1 VRKTIWL
8 SWLLVLGVFCLIVEA
23 SNKLNPQPPG
33 NRVYVCPPCG
43 CNLHDRTFD
52 KLGVCP
58 ACGMPLVR
66 KINSARKSNDAEV
79 AVELKTFLDGLVQD
93 DEFSGTVLLA
103 KNGKVF
109 FSGAYGL
116 ASKNYGVANRLDTKF
131 NLGSMNKMF
140 TAVAIAQLAEQG
152 KLSFDDPLARF
163 LPSALPKVD
172 AQKIKI
178 KHLLTH
184 TSGLGDYLFTPEME
198 KLSRAQFRTLDDWMG
213 RIRHDTLAFE
223 PGKDQGYSNTG
234 FLVLG
239 KVIEQITG
247 ESYFDY
253 VRKHIYTPAGMT
265 NTDSYELDRVNQNL
279 AEGYVRVRTSAGEVW
294 GNNLFLH
301 VVKGGPAGGGYS
313 TVEDLLKFVLALRSG
328 KLVSTRYVELLT
340 SPKPELDMPM
350 YGYGFEV
357 MGGALGHGGAAPGLG
372 ANLLVYPKEDY
383 VVVVLSNYSSGDL
396 PVVAAVQAVL
406 PIAVVT
412 MTK

>member
-1 VRKTIWL
+1 MRKTIWL

-163 LPSALPKVD
+163 LPSALPKV
-172 AQKIKI
+172 
-178 KHLLTH
+178 
-184 TSGLGDYLFTPEME
+184 
-198 KLSRAQFRTLDDWMG
+198 
-213 RIRHDTLAFE
+213 
-223 PGKDQGYSNTG
+223 
-234 FLVLG
+234 
-239 KVIEQITG
+239 
-247 ESYFDY
+247 
-253 VRKHIYTPAGMT
+253 
-265 NTDSYELDRVNQNL
+265 
-279 AEGYVRVRTSAGEVW
+279 
-294 GNNLFLH
+294 
-301 VVKGGPAGGGYS
+301 
-313 TVEDLLKFVLALRSG
+313 
-328 KLVSTRYVELLT
+328 
-340 SPKPELDMPM
+340 
-350 YGYGFEV
+350 
-357 MGGALGHGGAAPGLG
+357 
-372 ANLLVYPKEDY
+372 
-383 VVVVLSNYSSGDL
+383 
-396 PVVAAVQAVL
+396 
-406 PIAVVT
+406 PI
-412 MTK
+412 